1 MTFTPFSAAR
11 SQAGLS
17 ELITAVRG
25 AVQARTDWH
34 QTAQLVADRLGQHLP
49 GPGLLTARQRLGAP
63 DRHRT
68 HTLHVEP
75 DGSFSIVAL
84 VWRPGQATRIHD
96 HITWCAFGVIQGIEH
111 GEVFDAHLNL
121 ISEHDNHP
129 GEVTGL
135 APPGDI
141 HRVRNIGATTAISL
155 HIYGTDVSRTGTSV
169 HHYYE
174 ASHELELTG
183 AIEAPGVTH
192 LR

>member
-34 QTAQLVADRLGQHLP
+34 QTAQLVADRVGQHLP
-49 GPGLLTARQRLGAP
+49 GPGLLTARQRLGVP
-63 DRHRT
+63 VRHRT

-96 HITWCAFGVIQGIEH
+96 HITWCAFGVIHGIVHEEH
-111 GEVFDAHLNL
+111 FDSQLN
-121 ISEHDNHP
+121 
-129 GEVTGL
+129 V
-135 APPGDI
+135 
-141 HRVRNIGATTAISL
+141 IGA
-155 HIYGTDVSRTGTSV
+155 HVYHD
-169 HHYYE
+169 
-174 ASHELELTG
+174 G
-183 AIEAPGVTH
+183 AAT
-192 LR
+192 